1 MIAVYGASGYTG
13 RLVANELARRKVKM
27 VLIGRNFKKLQ
38 QVAESMDMR
47 DTEVHAVSHERKS
60 LEAAFQDCDTVINC
74 AGPFIQLGELTIEA
88 AVSAGCHYVDTSGE
102 QLYIKRTFDELSE
115 RARISGVT
123 LIPGATES
131 GLLGD
136 LGAHMAAEHVSPVK
150 EITVAHQVVNP
161 APSRGTLQT
170 FLANLDFFHNGGLSW
185 VDGKFTVGGSARRSV
200 FNFLDDSGARAVAK
214 FAAPSVV
221 TIPRHVS
228 AGRVEGVVEADL
240 IASFDSLTPEIL
252 HSLPAMGPSVESRR
266 AAIFRVLVDASGTD
280 GSRALTVIEGID
292 PYMTT
297 AAIAVEAATRIT
309 LEKPKHGV
317 LAPAQA
323 FDAVSFL
330 DSLTPFGVSRETVIA

>member
-13 RLVANELARRKVKM
+13 RLVASELARRKIKM
-27 VLIGRNFKKLQ
+27 VLIGRDFKKIH
-38 QVAESMDMR
+38 QVAESVAVR
-47 DTEVHAVSHERKS
+47 NAELHAVSHERQS
-60 LEAAFQDCDTVINC
+60 LEIAFRDCEAVINC
-74 AGPFIQLGELTIEA
+74 AGPFIQLGEVTIEA
-88 AVSAGCHYVDTSGE
+88 AIAAGCHYVDTSGE
-102 QLYIKRTFDELSE
+102 QLYIKRVFDALSE

-136 LGAHMAAEHVSPVK
+136 LGAHLAAEHVSPDRD
-150 EITVAHQVVNP
+150 ITVAHQVVNP

-170 FLANLDFFHNGGLSW
+170 FLANLDFFHSGGLSW
-185 VDGKFTVGGSARRSV
+185 VDGNFAVGGSARRSV
-200 FNFLDDSGARAVAK
+200 FDFLGDSGARAVTK

-228 AGRVEGVVEADL
+228 ASRVEGVVEANL
-240 IASFDSLTPEIL
+240 IASFDFLTPEIL
-252 HSLPAMGPSVESRR
+252 DSLPMGPSVESRR

-297 AAIAVEAATRIT
+297 AAIAVEAAIRII

-317 LAPAQA
+317 LAPAEA

-330 DSLTPFGVSRETVIA
+330 DSLAPFGVSRETVIA